1 MKTLLLFGAIAL
13 SLNSFSQVPT
23 YVPTNG
29 LVGWWGFNGNAN
41 DESVNGNDGV
51 VNGAIL
57 ANDRFGNP
65 NSAYA
70 YDGFDDWIEVNHS
83 ASLNI
88 NQEISICANINAASL
103 PSGTNYNI
111 IEKGSTNNGWEYV
124 LQIKDDGT
132 INWRL
137 VNPSGTG
144 IYCEVN
150 SSIAITLGQDYF
162 ITGTISDGNSI
173 KLYINGVLD
182 AQSVS
187 FDPIN
192 QYAVGTSKLIF
203 GARRGWV
210 SHPDP
215 TFLYD
220 GVIDDIGIWNRVL
233 TQCEIQDLY
242 NAQLNSNVFT
252 ATQSGATLTA
262 DQAGATYQWLDCD
275 DNNAQING
283 ETNQSYTPT
292 VTGNYSVEVTLNG
305 CVDTSACFLVDYTGI
320 YEINN
325 SAIRV
330 YPNPTKGSF
339 SIEVDANI
347 VGSNYVIYD
356 QLGKVVQNGIIN
368 SPSQILNVQ
377 ELLKGIYNLTI
388 DNSDIRVRL
397 IKK

>member
-137 VNPSGTG
+137 LNPSGT
-144 IYCEVN
+144 
-150 SSIAITLGQDYF
+150 
-162 ITGTISDGNSI
+162 
-173 KLYINGVLD
+173 
-182 AQSVS
+182 
-187 FDPIN
+187 
-192 QYAVGTSKLIF
+192 
-203 GARRGWV
+203 
-210 SHPDP
+210 
-215 TFLYD
+215 
-220 GVIDDIGIWNRVL
+220 
-233 TQCEIQDLY
+233 
-242 NAQLNSNVFT
+242 
-252 ATQSGATLTA
+252 
-262 DQAGATYQWLDCD
+262 
-275 DNNAQING
+275 
-283 ETNQSYTPT
+283 
-292 VTGNYSVEVTLNG
+292 
-305 CVDTSACFLVDYTGI
+305 
-320 YEINN
+320 
-325 SAIRV
+325 
-330 YPNPTKGSF
+330 
-339 SIEVDANI
+339 
-347 VGSNYVIYD
+347 
-356 QLGKVVQNGIIN
+356 
-368 SPSQILNVQ
+368 
-377 ELLKGIYNLTI
+377 
-388 DNSDIRVRL
+388 
-397 IKK
+397 